1 MYCVVGS
8 IIILTHRTVTSSA
21 ISDAEERI
29 MAGRCGNLHYYTNV
43 EGSNICRLLNFVR
56 VTAWLLSV
64 LAAERVYGA

>member
-1 MYCVVGS
+1 
-8 IIILTHRTVTSSA
+8 
-21 ISDAEERI
+21 